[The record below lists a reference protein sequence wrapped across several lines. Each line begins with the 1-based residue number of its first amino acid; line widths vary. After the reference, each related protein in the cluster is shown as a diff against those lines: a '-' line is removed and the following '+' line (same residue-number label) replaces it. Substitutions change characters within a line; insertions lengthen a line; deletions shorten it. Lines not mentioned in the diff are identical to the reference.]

1 MTELNTATSTSS
13 EKALVDRK
21 TFYVIYLLAF
31 LSAFHFALPLYI
43 ESSFIEGIMGK
54 LTIEDVGKYVGMI
67 FAASSLIT
75 FITFLNISKIL
86 RRVGN
91 FTLAFSM
98 IALEVLTLLGL
109 TLYATIPPIYIIFIF
124 AIHLIVGNIIFF
136 NLDLFLESFSDD
148 ESTGTIRGTFLTA
161 MNIAFVIAPFLAG
174 LVLTNGDFWKIFLAA
189 AVIMTPTLIL
199 IFIRFGNYVDPQ
211 YENIPFVQ
219 TIKEIWQKKNIYKIM
234 VSALLL
240 RFFYSWMVIYTPIY
254 LHMEMGIPYA
264 QIVGFIMPIALLPF
278 MLFEYILGKIA
289 DTRFGEKE
297 ILTIGFI
304 ILGISTAS
312 LSLITS
318 SNILVWAG
326 MLFMT
331 RVGATFVE
339 MMTETYFY
347 KKIDAT
353 DTHLIGYFKNLR
365 PLSYLI
371 APTLA
376 TVVLIFLDYKFLF
389 LILGVVML
397 FGVRYSLTIEDTK

>member
-1 MTELNTATSTSS
+1 MSELSTLS
-13 EKALVDRK
+13 KDLVNRK

-43 ESSFIEGIMGK
+43 ESSFIEGIMGN
-54 LTIEDVGKYVGMI
+54 LAIEDIGRYVGMV
-67 FAASSLIT
+67 FAVSSLIT

-86 RRVGN
+86 RRIGN

-98 IALEVLTLLGL
+98 IAIEVLALLGL
-109 TLYATIPPIYIIFIF
+109 ALSDSLSPLLIIAIF
-124 AIHLIVGNIIFF
+124 AVHLIVVNIIFF

-148 ESTGTIRGTFLTA
+148 ESTGTIRGIFLTA
-161 MNIAFVIAPFLAG
+161 MNIAFVIAPFIAG
-174 LVLTNGDFWKIFLAA
+174 LILTDGDFWKIFLAA
-189 AVIMTPTLIL
+189 AFIMTPTLIL
-199 IFIRFGNYVDPQ
+199 IYIRFRDYVDPQ
-211 YENIPFVQ
+211 YDNVPFIQ
-219 TIKEIWQKKNIYKIM
+219 TIREIWRRKNVYKIM
-234 VSALLL
+234 MSALLL

-254 LHMEMGIPYA
+254 LHIEMGIPFSE
-264 QIVGFIMPIALLPF
+264 IVGFIMPIALLPF

-289 DTRFGEKE
+289 DTKLGEKE
-297 ILTIGFI
+297 LLTIGFI
-304 ILGISTAS
+304 IMGITTAS
-312 LSLITS
+312 ITLVDT
-318 SNILVWAG
+318 SNILIWAG

-376 TVVLIFLDYKFLF
+376 TAVLVFLDYKYLF
-389 LILGVVML
+389 LILGIIMF
-397 FGVRYSLTIEDTK
+397 FGIRYSLTIEDTR